1 MREFD
6 LEEISR
12 FNGENGQPVYI
23 VHQGKVYD
31 VTRSKMWKGGI
42 HMRRHHAGRDLTTE
56 FQAAPHGTEV
66 LERYPQAGI
75 ITTVEAPE
83 RRMPGVLMRLL
94 AHYPMLKRHPHPMTV
109 HFPIVFMLAATF
121 FNVLFLLTGV
131 KSLETTG
138 LHCMVAGLIM
148 MPVVIVTGL
157 FTWWYNYMAK
167 PVKPVAIK
175 IVLSIVLFIT
185 CLIAVTWRLS
195 HPEILEVFQA
205 PSIMYLMLVSGLSPV
220 VMVIGW
226 FGAQM
231 TFPIEGE

>member
-94 AHYPMLKRHPHPMTV
+94 ARYPMLKRHPHPMTV

>member
-94 AHYPMLKRHPHPMTV
+94 ARYPMLKRHPHPMTV

-231 TFPIEGE
+231 TFPIEWK

>member
-56 FQAAPHGTEV
+56 FHAAPHGTEV

-94 AHYPMLKRHPHPMTV
+94 ARYPMLKRHPHPMTV

>member
-56 FQAAPHGTEV
+56 FHAAPHGTEV

>member
-94 AHYPMLKRHPHPMTV
+94 ARYPMLKRHPHPMTV

-195 HPEILEVFQA
+195 NPEILEVFQA

-231 TFPIEGE
+231 TFPIEGK

>member
-94 AHYPMLKRHPHPMTV
+94 ARYPMLKRHPHPMTV

-231 TFPIEGE
+231 TFPIEGK

>member
-56 FQAAPHGTEV
+56 FHAAPHGTEV

-231 TFPIEGE
+231 TFPIEGK

>member
-231 TFPIEGE
+231 TFPIEGK